1 MKGFSIAMILFFG
14 TMGIASFVAGF
25 WHPHQFGI
33 TAICLFMVVAGFSD
47 LKK

>member
-14 TMGIASFVAGF
+14 TLGIASFVAGF
-25 WHPHQFGI
+25 WYPHQFGI
-33 TAICLFMVVAGFSD
+33 TLICSVMVAAGFSD